1 MPNFRH
7 LITIVKCFLTLLSI
21 KYWRYVISFFRDA
34 QFCSSDQKF
43 NHLEPFHWW
52 ITLYRPVITKWLI
65 SDMRNIII
73 QIDFFLPLL
82 SKYREG
88 WLELHIKILF
98 QVPLCCFY
106 SFSPFR
112 LLSRNTCICSKCL
125 SLYTF
130 TMMVREIGRSI
141 SPGKNHISRG
151 LRRPEGNMT
160 FLGV

>member
-1 MPNFRH
+1 MLSLFSETCSFAVVTKNSIILNFFIGRLH
-7 LITIVKCFLTLLSI
+7 CIGLLSQNGWYRICEISLFKLCFFFALVI
-21 KYWRYVISFFRDA
+21 KV
-34 QFCSSDQKF
+34 
-43 NHLEPFHWW
+43 
-52 ITLYRPVITKWLI
+52 
-65 SDMRNIII
+65 
-73 QIDFFLPLL
+73 
-82 SKYREG
+82 REG

-130 TMMVREIGRSI
+130 TTLYDGEGDRKIYFTREKSYFPRTT
-141 SPGKNHISRG
+141 
-151 LRRPEGNMT
+151 PEGNMI

>member
-1 MPNFRH
+1 MVD
-7 LITIVKCFLTLLSI
+7 IGYVKYHYSNCG
-21 KYWRYVISFFRDA
+21 
-34 QFCSSDQKF
+34 
-43 NHLEPFHWW
+43 
-52 ITLYRPVITKWLI
+52 
-65 SDMRNIII
+65 
-73 QIDFFLPLL
+73 FFLPLL

-151 LRRPEGNMT
+151 LRPRAIWFFWGYKSSYFPNVHAIKLIILPNDVIITAVLFISYIG
-160 FLGV
+160 F